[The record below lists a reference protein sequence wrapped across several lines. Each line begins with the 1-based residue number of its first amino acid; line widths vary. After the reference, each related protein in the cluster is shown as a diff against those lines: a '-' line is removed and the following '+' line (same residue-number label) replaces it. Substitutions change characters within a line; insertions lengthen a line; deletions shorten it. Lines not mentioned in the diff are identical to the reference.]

1 MKISSEDGIL
11 LQLNVCL
18 FGWASLRVLSRV
30 LDHWTWEPDPGSAT
44 ALLKSN
50 SSSRMIF
57 ADQSSTWKYLIL
69 FLVCVLNSHPWLRL
83 PWICFSGLG
92 GYAEVHLH
100 ATAPCGWWVDSQG
113 WVSMQRRRG
122 EKSKSHEHVK
132 SPISWWTWWT
142 GEMGLLEW
150 YARSFRKSHQGP
162 PFFVWCHRLQNCR
175 PWTNVPRS
183 LQQHF
188 LLMSLQQPAPKLSVF
203 WKKHDGSLGW
213 DEVKYK
219 ENHLQMVS
227 HFCYCQKHPP
237 EWIER
242 FPETFFWKQN
252 RPFRVFFSMAEPVFL
267 SDRIHIWQKCLR
279 HDSSRKLRVPSHGT
293 CIFYHLGLFS
303 DFQDLES
310 RNRKSQRQCLQA
322 ELLHLV
328 GDSQISILLIDPGSR
343 RPTQCRCRT
352 FSNEQCSVELSFPQA
367 GESQFLQT
375 WRCSWKC
382 IHFYSFSIF
391 FNRQVFH
398 WQVVLLVPWV
408 LGWL

>member
-1 MKISSEDGIL
+1 MGARSWKCNSFVEIKLIFKDDLCWSIFNLEVPNPFSCLCLEFSSLTQTPLNL
-11 LQLNVCL
+11 L
-18 FGWASLRVLSRV
+18 FR
-30 LDHWTWEPDPGSAT
+30 TWWICG
-44 ALLKSN
+44 
-50 SSSRMIF
+50 SSSPCNCAMWLMSWLARM
-57 ADQSSTWKYLIL
+57 S
-69 FLVCVLNSHPWLRL
+69 
-83 PWICFSGLG
+83 
-92 GYAEVHLH
+92 LH
-100 ATAPCGWWVDSQG
+100 ATAKGWKVQVAWAC
-113 WVSMQRRRG
+113 
-122 EKSKSHEHVK
+122 EKSNLMVDLMDWRDGVVGVICQEFQEK
-132 SPISWWTWWT
+132 SP
-142 GEMGLLEW
+142 
-150 YARSFRKSHQGP
+150 RSPVFCLMSSIAE
-162 PFFVWCHRLQNCR
+162 LQTLDKCLG
-175 PWTNVPRS
+175 S
-183 LQQHF
+183 LQQPF
-188 LLMSLQQPAPKLSVF
+188 LLMSLSSSSKTVGFLEETSWLSGMR
-203 WKKHDGSLGW
+203 WSKIQRIPPSDGFSL
-213 DEVKYK
+213 
-219 ENHLQMVS
+219 LLL
-227 HFCYCQKHPP
+227 P
-237 EWIER
+237 EASPR
-242 FPETFFWKQN
+242 MDDGFPSFFWKQN

-293 CIFYHLGLFS
+293 CIFYHLDLFS

-310 RNRKSQRQCLQA
+310 RKRKSQRQCLQA